1 MEEAAVARRLGREQ
15 AYLAGLAGQYR
26 LEQYPDS
33 YEAMCEWAGGSGQAS
48 PPAAVLGW
56 TAGCVL
62 PAAEP
67 PVARLLHHG
76 LPRAFVLPE
85 DTRGSSDVDDA
96 LDETAVQLSELLP
109 LPVLMKHSVTAPLA
123 AQ

>member
-48 PPAAVLGW
+48 P
-56 TAGCVL
+56 
-62 PAAEP
+62 
-67 PVARLLHHG
+67 R
-76 LPRAFVLPE
+76 
-85 DTRGSSDVDDA
+85 
-96 LDETAVQLSELLP
+96 QLSWGGQRAVFSLQQSLLSRASCTTGSP
-109 LPVLMKHSVTAPLA
+109 GLLFSPRTPEARRTWMTPWMRPPCS
-123 AQ
+123 